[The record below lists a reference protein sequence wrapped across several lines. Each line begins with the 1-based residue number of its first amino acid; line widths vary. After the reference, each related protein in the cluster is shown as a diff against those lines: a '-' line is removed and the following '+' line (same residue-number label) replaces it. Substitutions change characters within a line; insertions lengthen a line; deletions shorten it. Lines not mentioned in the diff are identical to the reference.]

1 VSLDLTIFL
10 HLISTDGCLILQE
23 ALQAEVKNQSHSK
36 GGIAMKSSLWAM
48 TLSQT
53 SEESLEERV
62 ALIADYLA
70 KTYKD
75 AQWQISDLDAT
86 GKQGFMLTLQL
97 NDEEQLYLSSS
108 EFLAILKEDGQVINL
123 DAAMLLSR
131 QPLFKI
137 IIQDGSSVDILGKG
151 KLLPSDV
158 LGAYQTSDPKL
169 FLWK

>member
-1 VSLDLTIFL
+1 MSMD
-10 HLISTDGCLILQE
+10 
-23 ALQAEVKNQSHSK
+23 ANSK
-36 GGIAMKSSLWAM
+36 GGIAMKSSLWAI

-53 SEESLEERV
+53 SEENLEERV
-62 ALIADYLA
+62 ALIADYLT

-75 AQWQISDLDAT
+75 SQWQISGLDAT
-86 GKQGFMLTLQL
+86 GKQSGRLTLQL

-108 EFLAILKEDGQVINL
+108 EFLAILKEDGQVIDL
-123 DAAMLLSR
+123 DAAMLLSK

-137 IIQDGSSVDILGKG
+137 IIQDGSSVDILGRG

>member
-1 VSLDLTIFL
+1 VLYLERK
-10 HLISTDGCLILQE
+10 LQ
-23 ALQAEVKNQSHSK
+23 
-36 GGIAMKSSLWAM
+36 MKSSLWAI

-53 SEESLEERV
+53 CEENLEKRV
-62 ALIADYLA
+62 ALIADYLI